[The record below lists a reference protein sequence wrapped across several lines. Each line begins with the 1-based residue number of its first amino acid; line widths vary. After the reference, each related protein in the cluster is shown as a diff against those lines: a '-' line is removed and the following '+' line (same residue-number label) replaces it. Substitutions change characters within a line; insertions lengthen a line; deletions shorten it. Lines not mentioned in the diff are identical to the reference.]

1 MKAVKIADII
11 NEINYTGSCYI
22 GNEEIMG
29 WKYIENQIR
38 KVRKAIHDAGY
49 EIYFTTE
56 EREGKE
62 WYAVAQWAR

>member
-1 MKAVKIADII
+1 MTSVKVVDII
-11 NEINYTGSCYI
+11 NEINSNGTCYI

-49 EIYFTTE
+49 EIFFTTE
-56 EREGKE
+56 ERDGKE
-62 WYAVAQWAR
+62 WYAVASWAK